1 MLILADYILI
11 FIALG
16 VGVVFAFL
24 GANILYKFYLG
35 IIIGFLLFLV
45 FNSQIDLLENLYI
58 RELNPFQNFLVK
70 NKEFVLGSSILSI
83 PLLGILSAA
92 NKSFSFNGKDNA
104 LLLLTFGMM
113 LPFIFVA
120 LLSYIWE
127 NIYLPLDFIKQIL
140 QYFQNSFF
148 YDFFSNHLSWIL
160 VGLLFMIFYRAFFLL
175 LFAFIA
181 YIYEVLRGEFGSEK
195 KEESKEESEKV
206 SSE

>member
-120 LLSYIWE
+120 LLSYI
-127 NIYLPLDFIKQIL
+127 
-140 QYFQNSFF
+140 
-148 YDFFSNHLSWIL
+148 
-160 VGLLFMIFYRAFFLL
+160 
-175 LFAFIA
+175 
-181 YIYEVLRGEFGSEK
+181 
-195 KEESKEESEKV
+195 
-206 SSE
+206 